1 MSNSNTQDALAGA
14 PQVRVERRGAA
25 CVLTIDRAAAHNT
38 MTDAVMAELTQALRQ
53 AEAMEGVRAIV
64 LTGAGEKT
72 FCAGGQLKPT
82 ADGSPFALEPGR
94 FDNPVAELFR
104 ALDRCNLPVIARVN
118 GGAFGG
124 GLGLVCACDFAVAA
138 EGAMFGTTEARVGV
152 FPMMILPL
160 LMRVIPRRRLLE
172 MCFFAHRFDA
182 AEAQRLDIVNRVV
195 PAAGLDDAVDEMVQA
210 LAANSPVALRIG
222 RRAIAAITDLSF
234 GDALNLAQSV
244 LPVLSQSEDARE
256 GMKAFAERRAP
267 VWPGR

>member
-1 MSNSNTQDALAGA
+1 MSMNTNPIQ
-14 PQVRVERRGAA
+14 PQVKVERQGAA
-25 CVLTIDRAAAHNT
+25 CRITIDRAEAHNT
-38 MTDAVMAELTQALRQ
+38 MTDTVMVALTEALRQ

-64 LTGAGEKT
+64 LTGAGDKT

-104 ALDRCNLPVIARVN
+104 ALDRCNLPIIARVN

-124 GLGLVCACDFAVAA
+124 GLGLVCACDFAIAA

-172 MCFFAHRFDA
+172 MCFLAHRFPAGDA
-182 AEAQRLDIVNRVV
+182 ERFDIVNRVV
-195 PAAGLDDAVDEMVQA
+195 PAAALDAAVDELVA
-210 LAANSPVALRIG
+210 KLAANSPVALRIG
-222 RRAIAAITDLSF
+222 RRAIGAITDLSF
-234 GDALNLAQSV
+234 NDALNLAQAI
-244 LPVLSQSEDARE
+244 LPVLSQSEDTRE

-267 VWPGR
+267 EWPGR